1 MSFRAAGLAHFLR
14 GQFGEACDVLTRLLT
29 DYEVELDGPE
39 ANLASRDMKA
49 SMYTIIGMSQTAMG
63 YPESGCETAMKGVRH
78 AELLNHVITLV
89 LALRRACVQRIMW
102 RDAEGCAALSARL
115 LEVNRGH
122 ETFLG
127 KREGGFFQSW
137 ALSRTEAFVGH
148 LEAMR
153 RHIAELDEAGH
164 SVILPFFMAAAA
176 EVHHEQ
182 GLGAEASMLLER
194 AFQLVELTGETWCK
208 SEIMR
213 MRALVCSAS
222 TTERDLWL
230 AEAVALA
237 RAGSNALGAESRG
250 RPGNML
256 ARRR

>member
-1 MSFRAAGLAHFLR
+1 
-14 GQFGEACDVLTRLLT
+14 
-29 DYEVELDGPE
+29 
-39 ANLASRDMKA
+39 
-49 SMYTIIGMSQTAMG
+49 
-63 YPESGCETAMKGVRH
+63 MKGVRH